1 MWNCWSSRAC
11 NFRWLPFLIRSSV
24 SSKAPSQLMIGLK
37 TSKPLSNL
45 LTQVR

>member
-1 MWNCWSSRAC
+1 MQLQVVA
-11 NFRWLPFLIRSSV
+11 LPYMFLRLF
-24 SSKAPSQLMIGLK
+24 KAPSQLMIGLK